1 MKYII
6 DYEYGSGSGCEEIF
20 DTYEDALFYY
30 QMHYT
35 TEKERRGI
43 VIVEF
48 EEE

>member
-6 DYEYGSGSGCEEIF
+6 DYQFGSGSGCDEVF
-20 DTYEDALFYY
+20 DNYDDALFYY

-43 VIVEF
+43 VIAEI
-48 EEE
+48 EE